1 MFNDDPRILDV
12 ANWDEDT
19 VFFMG
24 DAGEQQIAA
33 GFHASGTEEG
43 WKTAIAPIAKYPR
56 VRLVFYASFVAA
68 LLEVVGA
75 PNFIVDVAHPTSR
88 GKTTTLRVAAS
99 IWGRPDESGIG
110 AMWTW
115 EKTPVWIER
124 ALSVLNSIP
133 MILDDTKLARYP
145 DLVGRILY
153 LVASGS
159 GRGRG
164 TQTGLD
170 YIRHFKTI
178 LITSGEAPATS
189 FTSDGG
195 TRARTLELWGAP
207 FERAD
212 ATTAPDVDRLNT
224 ELQLHYGHAGPKFVQ
239 HLLDNQEKWS
249 DYQEMYQ
256 ERRAK
261 YVRMA
266 DGDPVVGRLA
276 AYFGAIDTAAYLVH
290 EALDLP
296 WSYSDPIDP
305 LWETLTAEA
314 SEADRAQ
321 VALGYISGWAA
332 RNQHSFVGRARLD
345 QQNKDIPPHGGWAGR
360 WDAGENFKFIAFY
373 PDFLRRV
380 MREMD
385 FDYEA
390 VLRTWRDRGW
400 LDAPQKKRNT
410 KQMRV
415 NDVRAELIAIK
426 KEALEADYEPKIVK

>member
-1 MFNDDPRILDV
+1 MINDDPRILDV
-12 ANWDEDT
+12 ANWDENI

-24 DAGEQQIAA
+24 GEGEQQIAA
-33 GFHASGTEEG
+33 GFHSSGTDAG
-43 WKTAIAPIAKYPR
+43 WKAAITPIAKYPR
-56 VRLVFYASFVAA
+56 VRLVFYASLVAP

-75 PNFIVDVAHPTSR
+75 PNFVLDVAHPTSR
-88 GKTTTLRVAAS
+88 GKTTTLRVAAAV
-99 IWGRPDESGIG
+99 WGKPDESGIG
-110 AMWTW
+110 SMWTW

-170 YIRHFKTI
+170 YIRHFRTI

-189 FTSDGG
+189 FTPDGG
-195 TRARTLELWGAP
+195 TRARTLELWGSP

-212 ATTAPDVDRLNT
+212 ASTAPDVDRLNT

-239 HLLDNQEKWS
+239 HLLDNQDKWGDYRELYLEK
-249 DYQEMYQ
+249 
-256 ERRAK
+256 RAK
-261 YVRMA
+261 YVRLA
-266 DGDPVVGRLA
+266 EGDPVVGRLA
-276 AYFGAIDTAAYLVH
+276 AYFGVIDTAAALAH

-296 WSYSDPIDP
+296 WSYSDPVDP

-321 VALGYISGWAA
+321 VALGYMSGWAA
-332 RNQHSFVGRARLD
+332 RNQHAFVGRARED
-345 QQNKDIPPHGGWAGR
+345 QHGEPIPPHGGWAGR
-360 WDAGENFKFIAFY
+360 WDAGDGWEFIAFY
-373 PDFLRRV
+373 PDFLRRT

-390 VLRTWRDRGW
+390 VLRTWKDRGW
-400 LDAPQKKRNT
+400 LDAPKKRRNT
-410 KQMRV
+410 KLMRV
-415 NDVRAELIAIK
+415 NGVRAELITVK
-426 KEALEADYEPKIVK
+426 KEALEKEDVPETA